1 MEAGEERE
9 REKIEEKEL
18 ANPNT
23 IPIFTWPLLGI
34 GRPEILP
41 GKLLLLLLL
50 WLFTV
55 MMFLPAPA
63 ISILFRSLGYVI

>member
-1 MEAGEERE
+1 MAEGEERE

-41 GKLLLLLLL
+41 GTLLLLLLL

-55 MMFLPAPA
+55 MMLLPAPA
-63 ISILFRSLGYVI
+63 ISILFCSLEFGI